1 MGGIAVRGNDV
12 GLIGSRGDNARRLSI
27 VSHLFCS
34 PHIIVQNHGPSRLRV
49 PYSTPPSTSTM
60 RRPVSFQVDAPIHAY
75 DDPQPT
81 TPASMSTISLSPVA
95 STTKFQLSSYKPLE
109 PSLTLLFSLMSRRD
123 ILCFFVPAI
132 LISLISG
139 GVAPFMTIAV
149 GQAFDAFAKFPLS
162 SPTQQDRDKLLRGV
176 GHSALE
182 LLGLAVAA
190 LVLSS
195 VTSSL
200 WIATG
205 EKNLRALRRRAYH
218 VITNKEMLWFDKM
231 GSDDSA
237 KPTDGE
243 DGSIGAGG
251 MMAQFVKYVHFCP
264 LFSPKVANAIV

>member
-1 MGGIAVRGNDV
+1 
-12 GLIGSRGDNARRLSI
+12 
-27 VSHLFCS
+27 
-34 PHIIVQNHGPSRLRV
+34 
-49 PYSTPPSTSTM
+49 M
-60 RRPVSFQVDAPIHAY
+60 RRPASFQVDAPILAG

-81 TPASMSTISLSPVA
+81 TPVSMSSIAPSPVT
-95 STTKFQLSSYKPLE
+95 STAKLQSTSYKPLE

-123 ILCFFVPAI
+123 MVCFFLPAF
-132 LISLISG
+132 LVSLISG

-162 SPTQQDRDKLLRGV
+162 NPTQQDKEKLLRGV
-176 GHSALE
+176 GLSALE
-182 LLGLAVAA
+182 LLALAVSA

-218 VITNKEMLWFDKM
+218 VITNKEMVWFDNM
-231 GSDDSA
+231 GSDESV
-237 KPTDGE
+237 KTIDGE

-251 MMAQFVKYVHFCP
+251 MMAQFVKCAF
-264 LFSPKVANAIV
+264 LFSVLIESC

>member
-1 MGGIAVRGNDV
+1 
-12 GLIGSRGDNARRLSI
+12 
-27 VSHLFCS
+27 
-34 PHIIVQNHGPSRLRV
+34 
-49 PYSTPPSTSTM
+49 M
-60 RRPVSFQVDAPIHAY
+60 RRPASLQVDVCVPVG

-81 TPASMSTISLSPVA
+81 TPVSMSSIALSPVT
-95 STTKFQLSSYKPLE
+95 STAKLQLSPYKPLE

-123 ILCFFVPAI
+123 MFCFFLPAV
-132 LISLISG
+132 LVSLVSG

-162 SPTQQDRDKLLRGV
+162 NPTQQDKDKLLRGV
-176 GHSALE
+176 GLSALE
-182 LLGLAVAA
+182 LLALAVAA

-231 GSDDSA
+231 GSDNSA
-237 KPTDGE
+237 KATDGE
-243 DGSIGAGG
+243 EGSIGAGG
-251 MMAQFVKYVHFCP
+251 MMAQFVKYAHFHLP
-264 LFSPKVANAIV
+264 SSQKVVNVFFFA